1 MAKKK
6 KKSKNKTS
14 SKKKSKS
21 RKKSKKKSKKKLK
34 NFEMEF
40 ITMNSIEGDTVD
52 EKIDEI
58 LDKVKDG
65 KIIIINEALKTDE
78 EAHLVTATMEGIRED
93 FSGVEFCSLESKK
106 NPLYSKFA
114 NLVERFT
121 KVKLSRPGITF
132 IGPAE
137 IIREI
142 KRGDPEAFYVSA
154 KV

>member
-6 KKSKNKTS
+6 KKKSKKAKKS
-14 SKKKSKS
+14 SK
-21 RKKSKKKSKKKLK
+21 KKSKKKSKKSKKMK

-40 ITMNSIEGDTVD
+40 VTMNSIEGDSVD

-121 KVKLSRPGITF
+121 NVKLSRPGITF
-132 IGPAE
+132 IGPAK

>member
-1 MAKKK
+1 MAKKRK
-6 KKSKNKTS
+6 KEKTKNKKSS
-14 SKKKSKS
+14 SKKKI
-21 RKKSKKKSKKKLK
+21 K

-40 ITMNSIEGDTVD
+40 ITMNSIEGNTVD
-52 EKIDEI
+52 EKIDSI
-58 LDKVKDG
+58 LEKVKEG
-65 KIIIINEALKTDE
+65 KIIVINEALKTDE

-106 NPLYSKFA
+106 NPLYEKFA
-114 NLVERFT
+114 YLFERVT

-132 IGPAE
+132 IGPAK

-154 KV
+154 KI